1 MNKIDVL
8 LLNLP
13 TGTWYK
19 KKLAEGN
26 SMPPLGIMYIGTYLK
41 KNNYTVKIID
51 LAVENLDENQFFQ
64 AIEECNPSII
74 GMSTYNEA
82 WNVQKILCRRIKQK
96 YPNIIIAAGG
106 AFATFCYEQVLNE
119 SMTDREQ
126 LATLSSMP
134 PLGQLYIATYLEKYG
149 YTELRKNLEEY
160 EAELIVPDNSKLRVD
175 RPGMKIKHVEVN
187 KIRQYYDI
195 AERMFK
201 KNN

>member
-96 YPNIIIAAGG
+96 YPNCCWRC
-106 AFATFCYEQVLNE
+106 FCNL
-119 SMTDREQ
+119 
-126 LATLSSMP
+126 L
-134 PLGQLYIATYLEKYG
+134 
-149 YTELRKNLEEY
+149 LRASFE
-160 EAELIVPDNSKLRVD
+160 
-175 RPGMKIKHVEVN
+175 
-187 KIRQYYDI
+187 
-195 AERMFK
+195 
-201 KNN
+201 